1 MKKVLFLLISLFS
14 FCLLSAYAQKQ
25 IKGKVKDQHA
35 KPIPAVMV
43 SLKDKEGN
51 TLGFSRSNE
60 KGDFNFST
68 DETGTDLFLEFSVL
82 GYEKKNVSL
91 NELGKNTE
99 VVLAES
105 EINLKTVEVKNRP
118 RLSSNG
124 DTLNYKTSDFSDKQ
138 DRSIGD
144 VLKKMPGI
152 EVAENGKISYNGKNI
167 SNMYIDGDNLL
178 EDKYGIGTKSIPHG
192 AVDKVQVI
200 EKDQPIKMLQKNNT
214 SDDVA
219 LNLVIKDEAK
229 LKVMGDVKAGL
240 GMPDRFD
247 GNANAM
253 LFNKKVKFLN
263 NIKGNNIGVDP
274 GLDLLSFN
282 PLASE
287 NTKPSNLLSAGA
299 AGVPVLPQN
308 RTLFNKAGQANFN
321 NLFKFKNDLQLRA
334 NVSYLYDE
342 RKQVYN
348 KSSETILAGQTFA
361 YQENQDNY
369 INPQKLKGQFT
380 LTGNTDD
387 YYFNNAFIAEYLPV
401 RTNSNVFI
409 NGVGAFQSLRQEM
422 FTLSN
427 DLAYRKKLKS
437 GNMLHFSS
445 SLSRSTQPENLD
457 IEPGLNQDILNN
469 GNPYRSLNQFL
480 DLPTFFTNNFISMA
494 FPKGKFVQ
502 TYRAG
507 FLVQQQTLES
517 TLNKTQNSG
526 LTELATANSLNNLD
540 WLRSKWYVENLY
552 EYTSDKLTVGLRI
565 PLSYNTIS
573 YNDANHNLN
582 ENLDRFFVNPSLSVK
597 YQTSPEN
604 YVNIGYAFRNNLG
617 TIDDLYNGIVLRNYR
632 SFFANNAPLSENS
645 QHGFSGGFN
654 FKKAIDM
661 VFGNISLTYNITDM
675 NTISSYTISNNSQVR
690 VVLPLQNQM
699 KSFGLNTGLSKYL
712 FSWRSTVSAGFSFNR
727 SQYQQLQ
734 NNQLLPFVNDAYSYK
749 AGIEAKLNK
758 FMNFSY
764 NGTFSNN
771 INKAKGTGVST
782 NYQQLRQQSGLAIT
796 MFKSVF
802 LNLSAE
808 HIFTHQSSQPDLKY
822 LFADINLRYKVL
834 KLKTDLEFGITNI
847 ANVKQ
852 FEAIN
857 VSANSLTI
865 GRYEIPGRV
874 AMLKATFNY

>member
-14 FCLLSAYAQKQ
+14 LCLLSANAQKQ

-35 KPIPAVMV
+35 KPIPSVMV

-60 KGDFNFST
+60 KGDFNLST
-68 DETGTDLFLEFSVL
+68 EEAGTDLFLEFSIL
-82 GYEKKNVSL
+82 GYEKKNLSL
-91 NELGKNTE
+91 TDLSKNPE
-99 VVLAES
+99 VTLSES
-105 EINLKTVEVKNRP
+105 QINLKTVEVKNRP

-124 DTLNYKTSDFSDKQ
+124 DTLSYKTSDFSDKQ

-178 EDKYGIGTKSIPHG
+178 EDKYGIGTKSIPHS
-192 AVDKVQVI
+192 AVDKIQVI
-200 EKDQPIKMLQKNNT
+200 EKDQPVKMLQKNNT

-229 LKVMGDVKAGL
+229 LKVMGDIKAGL
-240 GMPDRFD
+240 GTPDRFD

-263 NIKGNNIGVDP
+263 NIKGNNIGIDP
-274 GLDLLSFN
+274 GLDLMAFN
-282 PLASE
+282 PLGSE

-369 INPQKLKGQFT
+369 INPQKLRGQFT
-380 LTGNTDD
+380 LNGNTDD

-409 NGVGAFQSLRQEM
+409 NGVGAFQSLKQDM

-437 GNMLHFSS
+437 GNILHFSS

-457 IEPGLNQDILNN
+457 IKPGLNQDILNN
-469 GNPYRSLNQFL
+469 GNPYNSLNQFL
-480 DLPTFFTNNFISMA
+480 DLPTFYTNNFVSMA

-517 TLNKTQNSG
+517 TLNKTQTSG
-526 LTELATANSLNNLD
+526 LTELATANSLNDLK
-540 WLRSKWYVENLY
+540 WLRSKWYVENVY
-552 EYTSDKLTVGLRI
+552 EYTSDKLTASLRI
-565 PLSYNTIS
+565 PASYNTINYKDS
-573 YNDANHNLN
+573 NHNLD
-582 ENLDRFFVNPSLSVK
+582 ENVNRFFVNPYLNIK

-604 YVNIGYAFRNNLG
+604 YVNFAYAFRNNLG

-645 QHGFSGGFN
+645 QHGFSGSFN

-661 VFGNISLTYNITDM
+661 IFGNVSLSYNITDM
-675 NTISSYTISNNSQVR
+675 NTISSFTISNNSQVR
-690 VVLPLQNQM
+690 VVLPLENQM
-699 KSFGLNTGLSKYL
+699 KSLGLNTGLSKYL
-712 FSWRSTVSAGFSFNR
+712 FSLRSTVSAGFAFSR
-727 SQYQQLQ
+727 SEYQQLQ
-734 NNQLLPFVNDAYSYK
+734 NGQLLPFESDAYSYK

-764 NGTFSNN
+764 NGTFSNS

-782 NYQQLRQQSGLAIT
+782 NYQQLRQQGGLAIT

-822 LFADINLRYKVL
+822 LFADANIRYKVL

-847 ANVKQ
+847 ANVKR

-857 VSANSLTI
+857 VTANSLTV
-865 GRYEIPGRV
+865 GTYEIPGRV